1 MKHTRSLT
9 QPLGVLRTHPTMCR
23 VMAVD
28 CVKRLFDGLEED
40 KGGGGER
47 GGHVRYRKY
56 TPWTLPRT
64 RKDIFWIGE
73 VSAVVEKP
81 GRGGLVDTLLA
92 IFISLM
98 GLGLCEISG

>member
-40 KGGGGER
+40 KGGGGE
-47 GGHVRYRKY
+47 
-56 TPWTLPRT
+56 
-64 RKDIFWIGE
+64 GE
-73 VSAVVEKP
+73 
-81 GRGGLVDTLLA
+81 G
-92 IFISLM
+92 M
-98 GLGLCEISG
+98 